1 MCVCGCAYMCIC
13 ACVYVFVCVCGDCM
27 CDVYMCACVHVCT
40 LSFIERM
47 GVIGLIQADFAA
59 CGHIVAP
66 DHVPWLGC
74 G

>member
-1 MCVCGCAYMCIC
+1 MCVCGCAYVRVCMCLS
-13 ACVYVFVCVCGDCM
+13 ACVHVYM